1 MAKYE
6 IEVDVCLGI
15 GHCGSVNA
23 DGKCEV
29 ELTDAEVEQ
38 LINLMRSKNTTD
50 VEEMDLE
57 NELPEIYEKLH
68 DAYSEIARKVEYD
81 HWLTGGYFE
90 GEYDELYNYYDL
102 VKYCIDNTSF
112 GETFEFYLEGT
123 DIEDFVDEESDEID
137 LEALFEEYSNLHEKF
152 SSWLRH
158 YLLEELTM
166 DERIEFIETQMNAE
180 LDCED
185 FDYEPE
191 IPAKIIEM
199 AGVE

>member
-6 IEVDVCLGI
+6 IEVDVCLGF
-15 GHCGSVNA
+15 GHCGGVNA
-23 DGKCEV
+23 DGKGEV

-38 LINLMRSKNTTD
+38 LVNLIRTKNTTD
-50 VEEMDLE
+50 VEEMNLE
-57 NELPEIYEKLH
+57 TELPEVYEKLH
-68 DAYSEIARKVEYD
+68 DAYSDLATKVEYD

-90 GEYDELYNYYDL
+90 GEYEDLYDFGDL
-102 VKYCIDNTSF
+102 IEYCIENTNIS
-112 GETFEFYLEGT
+112 ETFELTE
-123 DIEDFVDEESDEID
+123 EID
-137 LEALFEEYSNLHEKF
+137 VDDVLDANTGEIELISLFEEYPYLLDQ
-152 SSWLRH
+152 WLRH

-180 LDCED
+180 LDCD
-185 FDYEPE
+185 YFDYTPE